1 MKYEELKEAIKED
14 SEIIIAEQLWQVEK
28 IIKKLTDED
37 LLKIGELYVQEVERR
52 LGNENTAKR
61 I

>member
-14 SEIIIAEQLWQVEK
+14 SEIVIAEQLWQVEK

-37 LLKIGELYVQEVERR
+37 LLKVGELYVQEIERR

>member
-37 LLKIGELYVQEVERR
+37 LLKVGELYVQEIERR